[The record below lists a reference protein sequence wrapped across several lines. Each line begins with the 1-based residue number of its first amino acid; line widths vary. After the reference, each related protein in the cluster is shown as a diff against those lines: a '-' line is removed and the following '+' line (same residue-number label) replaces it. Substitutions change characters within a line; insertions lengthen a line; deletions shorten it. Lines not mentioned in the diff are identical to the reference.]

1 MVAYNNNFFQT
12 LFSKVETI
20 NQKVRLQCEIVKL
33 QWELKSKYIEL
44 GKYVTDKNEEN
55 DKTDFS
61 HDKEFLKQINE
72 LITLKLYIVECH
84 KAKTN
89 Y

>member
-1 MVAYNNNFFQT
+1 MVAYDNASFQT

-20 NQKVRLQCEIVKL
+20 NQKVRLQFEIVKL

-44 GKYVTDKNEEN
+44 GKYVTDKKEEN
-55 DKTDFS
+55 NKSDFS
-61 HDKEFLKQINE
+61 HDKDFIKQINE